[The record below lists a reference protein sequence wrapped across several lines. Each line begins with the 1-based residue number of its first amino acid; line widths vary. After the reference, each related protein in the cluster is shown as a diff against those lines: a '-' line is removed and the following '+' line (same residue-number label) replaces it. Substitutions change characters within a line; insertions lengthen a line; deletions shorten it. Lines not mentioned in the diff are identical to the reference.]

1 MLSIY
6 HILQEKQHFI
16 SLYSL
21 IFSRLCSNFYPDKKN
36 PLKME
41 FLNID
46 LNKVKSSF
54 TAACRGLLF
63 AAAGAGFYFLRLCG
77 LRLSDSDIA
86 MASDHWRALVLGQRG
101 NIAQKQ
107 TPSCVRSD
115 RCRGGDFLR
124 RHNTF
129 QVGASPRR
137 RFVVYFC
144 RVSYRFGIFYY
155 ASGVAP
161 GVGKTRIC
169 PLYGR
174 FDSVGFFR
182 IIAAHAP
189 LGIV

>member
-16 SLYSL
+16 SLYGL

-46 LNKVKSSF
+46 RNEVKPSF
-54 TAACRGLLF
+54 RIACRRLFF
-63 AAAGAGFYFLRLCG
+63 AAAGAGIYFLRLCG
-77 LRLSDSDIA
+77 IRLSDRDIA
-86 MASDHWRALVLGQRG
+86 VAPDHWRALVLGQRG
-101 NIAQKQ
+101 DIAQKQ
-107 TPSCVRSD
+107 TQSCVYSYH
-115 RCRGGDFLR
+115 CRGGDLLR
-124 RHNTF
+124 RHSAF

-144 RVSYRFGIFYY
+144 RVSYSFGIFYY

-161 GVGKTRIC
+161 GLGKTCFC
-169 PLYGR
+169 PLYGW
-174 FDSVGFFR
+174 FDGVG
-182 IIAAHAP
+182 ICCTAAAYAP